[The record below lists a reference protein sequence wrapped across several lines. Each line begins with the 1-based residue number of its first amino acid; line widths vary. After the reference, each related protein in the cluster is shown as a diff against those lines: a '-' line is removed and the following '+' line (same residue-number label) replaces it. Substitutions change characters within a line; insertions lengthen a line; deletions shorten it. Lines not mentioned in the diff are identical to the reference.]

1 VHLENAFCDIK
12 TDCDQIHLRAPDV
25 GSPLLCQIKGGG
37 SPYHQPHVDLGQPR
51 SGHDGLFARQL
62 PIAKSGLMPADILGF
77 C

>member
-37 SPYHQPHVDLGQPR
+37 SPYHQPWYAGRSPR
-51 SGHDGLFARQL
+51 ALMEFAKNVLISVTR
-62 PIAKSGLMPADILGF
+62 